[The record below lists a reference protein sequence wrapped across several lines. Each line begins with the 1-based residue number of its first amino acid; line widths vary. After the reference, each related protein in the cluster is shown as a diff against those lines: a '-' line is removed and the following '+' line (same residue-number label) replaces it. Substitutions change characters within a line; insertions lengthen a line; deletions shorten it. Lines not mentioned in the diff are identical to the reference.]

1 MNEAERKARIKAI
14 EVESGKRFPGKSDAA
29 RKARFAFRNAER
41 AKLGLGK
48 EKKKRGGAAGVWDRN
63 KDVIV
68 PVGSFALGMI
78 PGVNLAVPAL
88 AAAAARGLDREGK
101 SGIGFDVGNAAKG
114 AIEGGLAGGAGS
126 AVGAGIRGAQAGG
139 AMAGVRAGATRA
151 GAIARGAVSKTQAL
165 NTSAKA
171 ATGMGLKDLGVGA
184 YGVYSAVQGQRAAKD
199 ANNRANEMYAKEAEG
214 MNTANTALN
223 NLLTQTTEGGDRSAV
238 MERIKKRREEAGS
251 RQTADLSSLGDPRAL
266 RFGGR

>member
-14 EVESGKRFPGKSDAA
+14 EAESGKRFPGKSDAA
-29 RKARFAFRNAER
+29 RKQRFAFRNAER

-48 EKKKRGGAAGVWDRN
+48 EKKKRGGAAGVWDRG

-68 PVGSFALGMI
+68 PVGALALGALT
-78 PGVNLAVPAL
+78 GGLAAPAL

-114 AIEGGLAGGAGS
+114 ALEGGVAGGIGAAGRA
-126 AVGAGIRGAQAGG
+126 AVAGAKAGG
-139 AMAGVRAGATRA
+139 AMAGAKAGAKTA
-151 GAIARGAVSKTQAL
+151 TTLAKGVSTKAQAL
-165 NTSAKA
+165 NTATKA
-171 ATGMGLKDLGVGA
+171 ATGMGLKDAAVGA

-238 MERIKKRREEAGS
+238 MERIRKRREEAGS